1 MYEIEIMQI
10 FETLDNM
17 ERNLDAPPEI
27 FAIMRDD
34 LDNALFAECSCYGNF
49 TPNAILSIYMDDMGE
64 FSLIAPN
71 DEKKKLY
78 EDLANMTK
86 RLKQFWVQDLFDK
99 NLNHPVED
107 DEYWDEQYAKFE
119 RYFEVV

>member
-1 MYEIEIMQI
+1 
-10 FETLDNM
+10 
-17 ERNLDAPPEI
+17 
-27 FAIMRDD
+27 
-34 LDNALFAECSCYGNF
+34 
-49 TPNAILSIYMDDMGE
+49 MDQMGD

-71 DEKKKLY
+71 DKQRRLY

-107 DEYWDEQYAKFE
+107 EEHWDEQYAKFE